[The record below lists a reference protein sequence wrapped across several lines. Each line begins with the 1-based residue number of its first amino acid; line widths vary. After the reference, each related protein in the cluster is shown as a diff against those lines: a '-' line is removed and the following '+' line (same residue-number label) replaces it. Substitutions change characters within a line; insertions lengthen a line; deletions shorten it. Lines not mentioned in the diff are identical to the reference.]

1 MPFAKTTRLSSELD
15 PTTFPSFRDRVL
27 AAEGA
32 PPEHTTRSYPG
43 YPRFALPR
51 TRDRRLTSFDAVVK
65 ARRSARSLGERLP
78 SAKEM
83 SLLLR
88 LGHGITGEGGRGP
101 APAAGN
107 LQGIELYVATLT
119 GGWLPRGTYHYDRAD
134 HCLAQ
139 LRPSG
144 GREEWAALIPSMSQ
158 FEGGALLFILCG
170 DAARVEKKY
179 GDRGLRFL
187 LLEAGHVMQSVC
199 LAAASVG
206 LSVLPVGGFYERAL
220 ERELRLPRTD
230 LALYVGACGEPR

>member
-15 PTTFPSFRDRVL
+15 STTFPAFRDRVL

-32 PPEHTTRSYPG
+32 PSAHSTRSYPG
-43 YPRFALPR
+43 YPRVALPR
-51 TRDRRLTSFDAVVK
+51 TSDRRLKAFDAVVK

-78 SAKEM
+78 SAKTM

-88 LGHGITGEGGRGP
+88 LGHGLTGDGGRGP
-101 APAAGN
+101 APSAGN
-107 LQGIELYVATLT
+107 LQGVELYIATLT
-119 GGWLPRGTYHYDRAD
+119 GGWLQRGVYHYDRAD

-139 LRPSG
+139 IRSSG
-144 GREEWAALIPSMSQ
+144 GRDDWAAQIPSIGQ
-158 FEGGALLFILCG
+158 FEGGALLFLLCG

-187 LLEAGHVMQSVC
+187 LLEAGHVMQSLC

-206 LSVLPVGGFYERAL
+206 LCVLPVGGFFERAL
-220 ERELRLPRTD
+220 EREIRLPRTD
-230 LALYVGACGEPR
+230 IALYVGACGEAR